1 MGSPPSPMLHA
12 YTLQRLAGTAVRK
25 TGCPRASMSY
35 TLRRFYDNVFKR
47 WRLVLPGWPRHIS
60 FQNLSYLRKAELIEL
75 LERLED
81 GRLRFEEVDEV
92 EYYAHANDIKGVA
105 PGEFER
111 IGNAHPGR
119 SDNKKSRFNR
129 ETGEPISRTRRLRL
143 SGAKTPKYCYT
154 VPEVQVWVEVPPLR
168 KRCVRRS

>member
-1 MGSPPSPMLHA
+1 
-12 YTLQRLAGTAVRK
+12 
-25 TGCPRASMSY
+25 MSY

-92 EYYAHANDIKGVA
+92 EYYARANDVKGVA
-105 PGEFER
+105 PGKFER